1 MVRQSY
7 LDFVRLFGEMN
18 PFELSH
24 LSEAVFNKFDELLV
38 NMHGDDTKPQFSLQD
53 TEYVLTRAM
62 RDVQL
67 ELAESQMNDAKNQL
81 EKAKALTFAPRK
93 VTKEDEQRLAT
104 STGLIK
110 A

>member
-7 LDFVRLFGEMN
+7 MDFVRLFGEMN

-24 LSEAVFNKFDELLV
+24 LSESVFNKFEELLV
-38 NMHGDDTKPQFSLQD
+38 NMHGEDAKLQFSLQD

-67 ELAESQMNDAKNQL
+67 ELAESQMNDAKSQL

-93 VTKEDEQRLAT
+93 VTKEDEERLAR
-104 STGLIK
+104 SAVRAK
-110 A
+110 S